1 MEKYIS
7 SVIAGLLVFKILP
20 PLFRRINSFMLEFD
34 AAAEGESSP
43 LLKILLPAA
52 SFASIFVWNW
62 SFFKAEKYERDFLIS
77 GLSTRTDLKSFA
89 LMQTLI
95 FPAAGALVSIL
106 CFSLGIPELL
116 IGFAAGRLFGHI
128 WISAII
134 RERTKSIERD
144 LPFLLDLMSI
154 SISAGGDSIQSM
166 IRISSRLEDGPLKDF
181 ISEAA
186 HKMASGKARR
196 EVMSEMATKSP
207 SSELASFASLL
218 VNAERLGVGVSKF
231 LRSQGASIRN
241 SRLMELERRGIVASQ
256 MMVIPVVV
264 LIMPATFIILFG
276 PMIVRF
282 ASGGIAAVMGGVI

>member
-7 SVIAGLLVFKILP
+7 AAIAGLLVFKIVP
-20 PLFRRINSFMLEFD
+20 PLLRKMNSFMLGLD
-34 AAAEGESSP
+34 AAAERERSP
-43 LLKILLPAA
+43 LLKFLLPAA
-52 SFASIFVWNW
+52 SFASSLIGDFGH
-62 SFFKAEKYERDFLIS
+62 FKVEKYERDFLVS
-77 GLSTRTDLKSFA
+77 GLCARTDLHSFS
-89 LMQTLI
+89 LLQILI
-95 FPAAGALVSIL
+95 FPLAGALVSLL
-106 CFSLGIPELL
+106 CFSFGIPELL